1 MTAIPIADSHPS
13 NNAIFPNGTSCFD
26 NHCCL
31 RIVLVSA
38 VKKEKG
44 LPQCKVLRKD
54 FCTVQSWDIWSH
66 FLLCELMLLV
76 QANIETGRKGIVLFL
91 LWSLPLSG
99 LGWYLQQRSQR
110 RAATD
115 LDEGH
120 VELITEEQHPSKVV
134 DHNIDERP
142 VCQCSSW
149 LDTLKQQ

>member
-1 MTAIPIADSHPS
+1 MYIYIYIYTTPTCHGNTVNVFALWNNIPQYTTMTAIPIADSHPS
-13 NNAIFPNGTSCFD
+13 NNAIFPNGISCFD

-38 VKKEKG
+38 VKKGKC

-91 LWSLPLSG
+91 L
-99 LGWYLQQRSQR
+99 
-110 RAATD
+110 
-115 LDEGH
+115 
-120 VELITEEQHPSKVV
+120 
-134 DHNIDERP
+134 
-142 VCQCSSW
+142 
-149 LDTLKQQ
+149 